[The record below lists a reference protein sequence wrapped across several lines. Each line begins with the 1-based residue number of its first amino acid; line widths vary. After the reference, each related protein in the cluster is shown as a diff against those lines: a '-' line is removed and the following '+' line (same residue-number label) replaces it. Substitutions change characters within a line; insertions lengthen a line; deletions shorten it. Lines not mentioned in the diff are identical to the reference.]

1 LANHVSTTRRHGQG
15 LGVVLDGAR
24 SLRAADERD
33 HVAAPVLVGVL
44 VVEHLNRRGPAG
56 LRGEHALEAAADLGL
71 IGVVGAVGG
80 ERRPELGPVEHQ
92 LGLDIGGIRAADFVE
107 DTQAVDGL
115 GVFDEVSGPDPA
127 NVETQLVLDGSELGA
142 TLTADCPDDADQ
154 TEVGGSFEC
163 VLTTEAGGTA
173 TIEVLNNENTY
184 EYRRRDVVA
193 LVSRAE

>member
-1 LANHVSTTRRHGQG
+1 MRTCPACGEDTEAGYAETCSECGF
-15 LGVVLDGAR
+15 
-24 SLRAADERD
+24 S
-33 HVAAPVLVGVL
+33 
-44 VVEHLNRRGPAG
+44 PAG
-56 LRGEHALEAAADLGL
+56 PQQPEESFEVGEVGEVEIPPSPGETLPSPGEKTPSPGETDPSPEEPSKGKRGGPGIGTL
-71 IGVVGAVGG
+71 IWLVI
-80 ERRPELGPVEHQ
+80 
-92 LGLDIGGIRAADFVE
+92 IGGSLV
-107 DTQAVDGL
+107 VDGL

-127 NVETQLVLDGSELGA
+127 NVEAQLVLDGSELGA

>member
-1 LANHVSTTRRHGQG
+1 MRTCPACGEDTEAGYAETCSECGF
-15 LGVVLDGAR
+15 
-24 SLRAADERD
+24 S
-33 HVAAPVLVGVL
+33 
-44 VVEHLNRRGPAG
+44 PAG
-56 LRGEHALEAAADLGL
+56 PQQPEESFEVGEVGEVEIPPSPGETPPRPGEPSPSPEETGPGPEQTSKRKRGGPGIGTL
-71 IGVVGAVGG
+71 IWLLV
-80 ERRPELGPVEHQ
+80 
-92 LGLDIGGIRAADFVE
+92 IGGSLAA
-107 DTQAVDGL
+107 DGL

-127 NVETQLVLDGSELGA
+127 EVEAQLVLDGSELGA